1 MRWRCSLQ
9 GVARVVAIFG
19 VQGWRWDWVREVHE
33 LVFALD
39 ADTAGQQWRT
49 LARHAA
55 LRGKQVAVLPPE
67 AYGGHNDVNEAW
79 VAGTLA
85 VGTWS
90 TPAKEPG
97 ARLAVSAD
105 LHKVWEKRVAITAS

>member
-1 MRWRCSLQ
+1 MRHCGGS
-9 GVARVVAIFG
+9 
-19 VQGWRWDWVREVHE
+19 RW
-33 LVFALD
+33 
-39 ADTAGQQWRT
+39 
-49 LARHAA
+49 
-55 LRGKQVAVLPPE
+55 VLPPE

-85 VGTWS
+85 IGAWS

-105 LHKVWEKRVAITAS
+105 LHKVWEKRVAITLADGYL